1 MKVFQKMNLTRIKL
15 DTYRKCAYKELS
27 EELLRLDK
35 DGKRKSFIPKIER
48 FKL

>member
-1 MKVFQKMNLTRIKL
+1 MTYESVPKDEFDTGLSI

-35 DGKRKSFIPKIER
+35 DGKRKSLYLK
-48 FKL
+48 